1 MVVHARLATIL
12 NYTDTVDASFFNHG
26 LFDPLVMFFVLLRSS
41 GITETRCVDYCQ
53 VHFANLKL
61 VKSNITSFRHHLIL
75 FVVLDSLFVDFP
87 ASIDIQGACSGFLYV
102 EK

>member
-1 MVVHARLATIL
+1 MVVHARLTTIL
-12 NYTDTVDASFFNHG
+12 NYTDTVDASLFNHG

-53 VHFANLKL
+53 VHLANLKL
-61 VKSNITSFRHHLIL
+61 VKSNITSFRLHLIL
-75 FVVLDSLFVDFP
+75 FVVLDSLLVDFP
-87 ASIDIQGACSGFLYV
+87 ASIDIKFSCSGFFYV